1 MFLPEEQQLSI
12 ILVLFVTVPAV
23 LRLCY
28 SFQGSFVCKCY
39 VGFVMSSDQRTCVP
53 CANGRYGVD
62 CQQTCS
68 CNGRHS
74 ACSPY
79 TGCVCLAGWSGTHC
93 ENDVNECV
101 TLFNACGTGKLCV
114 NNNGSYA
121 CVCPSGY
128 SLTAAGVCQ
137 GMALTYQYGSLSAGV
152 CQGMALTYQY
162 GSLSF
167 K

>member
-1 MFLPEEQQLSI
+1 MLLFNTTFGISHVLPKEQQLSFI
-12 ILVLFVTVPAV
+12 YYSCVSCDCACSPKA
-23 LRLCY
+23 LC
-28 SFQGSFVCKCY
+28 SLQGSFVCKCY
-39 VGFVMSSDQRTCVP
+39 VGFIMSSDQRTCVP
-53 CANGRYGVD
+53 CADGRYGVD

-101 TLFNACGTGKLCV
+101 TLANACGAGKLCV
-114 NNNGSYA
+114 NNNGSYV

-128 SLTAAGVCQ
+128 TLTAAGTCQ
-137 GMALTYQYGSLSAGV
+137 GMVLTFSSSLV
-152 CQGMALTYQY
+152 
-162 GSLSF
+162 
-167 K
+167 